1 MVQAIQSDTNLK
13 LENLQT
19 KQEWPLTVPEDLRQ
33 HWQALEQFQLYLDK
47 IEQEL
52 DARENKFILANRIL
66 ALPNWWTRL
75 LGGKN

>member
-1 MVQAIQSDTNLK
+1 VVQAIQSDTNLK
-13 LENLQT
+13 LGNLQT

-52 DARENKFILANRIL
+52 DARKNRPQTVKATL
-66 ALPNWWTRL
+66 VVPSWMSRL
-75 LGGKN
+75 FRG